1 MSRTSKLKSAFI
13 GTVAFI
19 AAVFLLSAV
28 ALADRTFGG
37 DYSRYQPSLYN
48 NTGHDSFAISQIG
61 GSQGGYIY
69 TQATYYS
76 HAQQARNRGWR
87 FHTYVWD
94 QTGSN
99 TYQTQQMLSYF
110 IPRVSQPKGA
120 IIALDYEAGASWNVE
135 ANTDNILYGMRM
147 IQQAGYTPM
156 LYSYK
161 PYLLAHVD
169 INRVLAAFPN
179 SLWVAGYQP
188 GLGLM
193 PNYGYFASLPGVAMW
208 QYSDYGGQQD
218 MNVDLLNITYNGYGN
233 KPAPAQP
240 QQQLPAPKPQP
251 KPAPQHQG
259 TIYYTVRYGD
269 SFWAIA
275 NRYGLNMY
283 TLAAQNGLSI
293 NSTIYPGQRLAINGQ
308 NTASRRYTVRWGD
321 SLWAIGQRYGESM
334 YTVAAK
340 NGLSIYS
347 TIYPGQ
353 LLNV

>member
-1 MSRTSKLKSAFI
+1 MSRTSKIKQAFL
-13 GTVAFI
+13 GTVTFLV
-19 AAVFLLSAV
+19 AVFLLSAV
-28 ALADRTFGG
+28 ALADRAYGG

-48 NTGHDSFAISQIG
+48 NTGKDSFAISQIG
-61 GSQGGYIY
+61 GSANGYIY
-69 TQATYYS
+69 TQSTYYS
-76 HAQQARNRGWR
+76 HAQQARARGWR

-94 QTGSN
+94 QTGANES
-99 TYQTQQMLSYF
+99 QTQQMLSYF

-135 ANTDNILYGMRM
+135 ANTDNILYGMQM
-147 IQQAGYTPM
+147 IRNAGYTPM

-169 INRVLAAFPN
+169 IARVLAAFPN

-188 GLGLM
+188 GLSLM
-193 PNYGYFASLPGVAMW
+193 PNYSYFASLNGVAMW
-208 QYSDYGGQQD
+208 QYSDYGGAQD
-218 MNVDLLNITYNGYGN
+218 MNVDLLGVTYNGYGRQ
-233 KPAPAQP
+233 PAQQP

-251 KPAPQHQG
+251 KPAPQHQD

-269 SFWAIA
+269 SFWSIA
-275 NRYGLNMY
+275 NRYGINMY
-283 TLAAQNGLSI
+283 QLAAQNGLSI

-308 NTASRRYTVRWGD
+308 NTASRRYTVQWGD

-340 NGLSIYS
+340 NGISIYS

-353 LLNV
+353 VLNV